1 MILGIDVGNT
11 DIVAALIDERGV
23 VNEHRYE
30 TKKQETAEYH
40 KEHLMVLVK
49 DKLIRGVIVSCVV
62 PEINEYLE
70 QACMCVVGR
79 KPMFVSARL
88 QTGISIKYDDPGK
101 LGADLITDAVGA
113 VSKYQSPVIIVD
125 IGTATTFSVVSKDKE
140 YLGGMI
146 APGPY
151 TSMKA
156 LATMTSLLPETE
168 LTVTDKVIGANTVD
182 CIKIGT
188 LTAHAAMIDGMIE
201 RVCNALNMRD
211 IKIIATGGRAED
223 ITDMCTHKIIYDRN
237 LLFYGLYELY
247 KMNCIL

>member
-23 VNEHRYE
+23 AKEYRYK
-30 TKKQETAEYH
+30 TKKKETASYH
-40 KEHLMVLVK
+40 KEHLS
-49 DKLIRGVIVSCVV
+49 KLIKSQPICGIIISCVV

-70 QACMCVVGR
+70 RACMCIVGK

-88 QTGISIKYDDPGK
+88 QTGITIKYDDPNK

-113 VSKYQSPVIIVD
+113 VSKYQSPVIIID
-125 IGTATTFSVVSKDKE
+125 IGTATTFSVISEDNE

-156 LATMTSLLPETE
+156 LASMTSLLPETE
-168 LTVTDKVIGANTVD
+168 LTVTDKTIGANTID
-182 CIKIGT
+182 CIRIGT

-201 RVCNALNMRD
+201 RVRGTLNMPD
-211 IKIIATGGRAED
+211 IKIIATGGRAKD
-223 ITDMCTHKIIYDRN
+223 ITDMCTHKIICDRN

-247 KMNCIL
+247 KMNC